1 MRMKRIV
8 NDQRDL
14 IAVFVFLFSF
24 ILVFLVFP
32 GSSMQ
37 TLLGLPL
44 VLILPGYAFLAAI
57 FHSPTHFELQQRIAI
72 SCVMSLTF
80 ITILSLGLNALGLLS
95 QLIIVLSAFI
105 FTVSCCI
112 VAVYRRS
119 NRIEG
124 ERVRQDQ
131 FPLQMNTRWNSIMPV
146 SIAVIAVFLAVLG
159 IYINLNSLERAPAAT
174 TAFYLLGD
182 TGKAGEYPLR
192 IVAGEPFP
200 ITIGIINN
208 EGEQSTYW
216 VQVQI
221 NDQNS
226 VPLAMVVLNP
236 GETWESKSYL
246 SIDQTEGSEAFVRLF
261 LFNDRDDEPYRSL
274 HFKTQIVEKFFDD

>member
-57 FHSPTHFELQQRIAI
+57 FHSPTHFELPQRIAI

-105 FTVSCCI
+105 LL
-112 VAVYRRS
+112 Y
-119 NRIEG
+119 
-124 ERVRQDQ
+124 
-131 FPLQMNTRWNSIMPV
+131 P
-146 SIAVIAVFLAVLG
+146 AVL
-159 IYINLNSLERAPAAT
+159 SLYT
-174 TAFYLLGD
+174 
-182 TGKAGEYPLR
+182 
-192 IVAGEPFP
+192 VAQ
-200 ITIGIINN
+200 IGLKEN
-208 EGEQSTYW
+208 E
-216 VQVQI
+216 
-221 NDQNS
+221 
-226 VPLAMVVLNP
+226 
-236 GETWESKSYL
+236 
-246 SIDQTEGSEAFVRLF
+246 
-261 LFNDRDDEPYRSL
+261 
-274 HFKTQIVEKFFDD
+274 